1 VNGRWQA
8 TRGSAI
14 WHMPDGP
21 FCYAAFRFLPG
32 AISYNVPP
40 AGLGAPVR
48 RDAVAGLTRAAR
60 RLRNWGATKDEQSAE
75 LPGDE
80 LVPGKASVTTRAVSI
95 DAPAGRCGAGW
106 YRSGR
111 TGAVRAPRPS
121 PSRCG

>member
-1 VNGRWQA
+1 MNGRWQA

-60 RLRNWGATKDEQSAE
+60 RLRNRGATKDEQSAE
-75 LPGDE
+75 LPRDE

-95 DAPAGRCGAGW
+95 DAPAGEVWRWLVQVGQDRGGQGASPATRCG
-106 YRSGR
+106 
-111 TGAVRAPRPS
+111 
-121 PSRCG
+121 